1 MKLAAMSWEQEVA
14 SGNSSRS
21 PVLLIVS
28 LQFSTLTK
36 LDIALIERRNIPTFQ
51 LHFIGHTTKSG
62 FGTGRKYTVSPGN
75 F

>member
-1 MKLAAMSWEQEVA
+1 MESTKISR
-14 SGNSSRS
+14 RS

-36 LDIALIERRNIPTFQ
+36 LDIVLIERRNIPTFQ
-51 LHFIGHTTKSG
+51 LHFTGHTTKSG
-62 FGTGRKYTVSPGN
+62 FGTGRKYIVSPGN